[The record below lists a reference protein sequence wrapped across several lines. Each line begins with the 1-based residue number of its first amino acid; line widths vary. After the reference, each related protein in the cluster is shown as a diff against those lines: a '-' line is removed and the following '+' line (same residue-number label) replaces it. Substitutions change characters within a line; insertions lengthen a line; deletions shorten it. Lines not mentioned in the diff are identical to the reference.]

1 MCLIS
6 FPLFIESKSKIYM
19 RYIFSPGFTNRTAR
33 PGPRSTRVY
42 GCKKKKKKKNRGIKI
57 QKKIIINKTSVMI
70 ILKATVSLILHI
82 LKHPV
87 LLYTYKVRIVYL
99 RV

>member
-19 RYIFSPGFTNRTAR
+19 RYIFNPGFTNRTAR

-42 GCKKKKKKKNRGIKI
+42 GCKKKSRNKNSE
-57 QKKIIINKTSVMI
+57 KIIINKTSVMI
-70 ILKATVSLILHI
+70 LKAAVSLILHI
-82 LKHPV
+82 LKQPV

>member
-19 RYIFSPGFTNRTAR
+19 KYIFSPGFTNRSANSAK

-42 GCKKKKKKKNRGIKI
+42 GCKKKSRNKNSE
-57 QKKIIINKTSVMI
+57 KIIINKTSVM

-82 LKHPV
+82 LKHCH
-87 LLYTYKVRIVYL
+87 K
-99 RV
+99 

>member
-42 GCKKKKKKKNRGIKI
+42 GCKKKKSRNKI
-57 QKKIIINKTSVMI
+57 QKKIIINKTSVM